1 MNSMPGKLKSKY
13 FKKIRLIVALPI
25 SVLLAGC
32 PPMIVPH
39 FSTKSYEKIYSFP
52 AEPRPW
58 LTLESEGI
66 SLYFYNSC
74 HDRSSDCKWQN
85 LVALKSGTK
94 PDWKILLD
102 ARPISWKVQGTNLP
116 MRRPISAYV
125 PGTKYRFM
133 GAFDN
138 YPEIV
143 FAIPDDLVADKRNRD
158 PGWARRYS
166 QIEDYNSLASPVA
179 IDIQLIVY
187 DDEHQWIF
195 ARQPKPD
202 SRRKDYPTD
211 LFVPSDL
218 FRFSGGDDVRLHQSM
233 ALYYV
238 SPKTAPIGYRVVSG
252 KAAEYWVG
260 DYNIKYRAHQIA
272 LADVTFP
279 SVPLTLDALTVDD
292 KSAAGKP
299 TLLCHYSYTQFNLGW
314 MDAAQN
320 SGPSEEDRKNC
331 EPIQ

>member
-1 MNSMPGKLKSKY
+1 MNSMPRTLKSKY
-13 FKKIRLIVALPI
+13 FKNMKLIVALPI

-39 FSTKSYEKIYSFP
+39 FSTRSYDKIYSFP

-66 SLYFYNSC
+66 SLYLYNSC

-102 ARPISWKVQGTNLP
+102 ARPISWRVQGTNLP

-158 PGWARRYS
+158 PGWARRYR

-179 IDIQLIVY
+179 IDIQLVVY

-202 SRRKDYPTD
+202 YRRKDYPTD

-260 DYNIKYRAHQIA
+260 NYNIKYRAHQIS
-272 LADVTFP
+272 LADITFP
-279 SVPLTLDALTVDD
+279 SAPLTLDSLTVDD
-292 KSAAGKP
+292 KSVTGKP

-314 MDAAQN
+314 MDATPN
-320 SGPSEEDRKNC
+320 SRPSEEDRKNC

>member
-1 MNSMPGKLKSKY
+1 MLQTLKSKY
-13 FKKIRLIVALPI
+13 LKKIKLIVALPI

-58 LTLESEGI
+58 LTLENEGI
-66 SLYFYNSC
+66 SLYLYNSC
-74 HDRSSDCKWQN
+74 YDRSSDCKWQN

-94 PDWKILLD
+94 PDWKSLLD

-116 MRRPISAYV
+116 MRRPISTYV

-133 GAFDN
+133 GAFNN

-143 FAIPDDLVADKRNRD
+143 FAIPDDLVADKGNRD
-158 PGWARRYS
+158 PGWARRYT
-166 QIEDYNSLASPVA
+166 QIEDYNSLAIPVA
-179 IDIQLIVY
+179 IDIQLVVY

-195 ARQPKPD
+195 ARQPQPK
-202 SRRKDYPTD
+202 SERKDYPTD

-238 SPKTAPIGYRVVSG
+238 SPKTAPTGYRVVSG

-260 DYNIKYRAHQIA
+260 DFNIKYKANQIA
-272 LADVTFP
+272 LADVIFP

-292 KSAAGKP
+292 KSVAGKP
-299 TLLCHYSYTQFNLGW
+299 TLLCHYSYIQFNLGW
-314 MDAAQN
+314 MDAAQHR
-320 SGPSEEDRKNC
+320 GPSEEDRKNC

>member
-1 MNSMPGKLKSKY
+1 MNSMPRTLKSQY
-13 FKKIRLIVALPI
+13 FKKMKLIVALPI

-66 SLYFYNSC
+66 SLYLYNSC

-143 FAIPDDLVADKRNRD
+143 FAIPDDLVADKGNRD
-158 PGWARRYS
+158 PGWGRRYR

-179 IDIQLIVY
+179 IDIQLVVY

-260 DYNIKYRAHQIA
+260 NYNIKYRSHQIA

-279 SVPLTLDALTVDD
+279 SAPLTLDALTVDD
-292 KSAAGKP
+292 KSVTGKP

-314 MDAAQN
+314 MDATPN
-320 SGPSEEDRKNC
+320 IGPSEEDRKNC

>member
-1 MNSMPGKLKSKY
+1 MK
-13 FKKIRLIVALPI
+13 LIVALPI

-66 SLYFYNSC
+66 SLYLYNSC

-143 FAIPDDLVADKRNRD
+143 FAIPDDLVADKGNRD
-158 PGWARRYS
+158 PGWGRRYR

-179 IDIQLIVY
+179 IDIQLVVY

-260 DYNIKYRAHQIA
+260 NYNIKYRSHQIA

-279 SVPLTLDALTVDD
+279 SAPLTLDALTVDD
-292 KSAAGKP
+292 KSVTGKP

-314 MDAAQN
+314 MDATPN
-320 SGPSEEDRKNC
+320 IGPSEEDRKNC

>member
-1 MNSMPGKLKSKY
+1 MNSMLQTLKSKY
-13 FKKIRLIVALPI
+13 LKKIKLIVALLT

-58 LTLESEGI
+58 LTLENEGI
-66 SLYFYNSC
+66 SLYLYNSC
-74 HDRSSDCKWQN
+74 YDRSSDCKWQN

-94 PDWKILLD
+94 PDWKSLLD

-133 GAFDN
+133 GAFNN

-143 FAIPDDLVADKRNRD
+143 FAIPDELVADKGNRD
-158 PGWARRYS
+158 PSYM

-179 IDIQLIVY
+179 IDIQLVVY

-195 ARQPKPD
+195 ARQPKPNYE
-202 SRRKDYPTD
+202 RKNYPTD

-238 SPKTAPIGYRVVSG
+238 SLKTAPTGYRVVSG

-260 DYNIKYRAHQIA
+260 KFNIKYRADQIA

-292 KSAAGKP
+292 KSVAGKP
-299 TLLCHYSYTQFNLGW
+299 TLLCHYSSTQFNLGW
-314 MDAAQN
+314 MDAAQHRE
-320 SGPSEEDRKNC
+320 PSEEDRKNC

>member
-1 MNSMPGKLKSKY
+1 MLQTLKSKY
-13 FKKIRLIVALPI
+13 LKKIKLIVALLT

-58 LTLESEGI
+58 LTLENEGI
-66 SLYFYNSC
+66 SLYLYNSC
-74 HDRSSDCKWQN
+74 YDRSSDCKWQN

-94 PDWKILLD
+94 PDWKSLLD

-133 GAFDN
+133 GAFNN

-143 FAIPDDLVADKRNRD
+143 FAIPDELVADKGNRD
-158 PGWARRYS
+158 PSYM

-179 IDIQLIVY
+179 IDIQLVVY

-195 ARQPKPD
+195 ARQPKPNYE
-202 SRRKDYPTD
+202 RKNYPTD

-238 SPKTAPIGYRVVSG
+238 SLKTAPTGYRVVSG

-260 DYNIKYRAHQIA
+260 KFNIKYRADQIA

-292 KSAAGKP
+292 KSVAGKP
-299 TLLCHYSYTQFNLGW
+299 TLLCHYSSTQFNLGW
-314 MDAAQN
+314 MDAAQHRE
-320 SGPSEEDRKNC
+320 PSEEDRKNC